1 MKIFA
6 KYLKPNA
13 KFAVFG
19 CMFEVVATLCNLAL
33 PLLMSQIVDDGI
45 NKLDFDYVW
54 KSVLLM
60 FSVAAV
66 GMVCHI
72 MAIKQN
78 LKATTRF
85 TELLKNDVFEKA
97 NKMTFS
103 DHNRLG
109 AAGLLTRTETDVW
122 QMSEV
127 TDVILS
133 GVCTIPIY
141 MICGSVLAF
150 MKDAYLA
157 LLLFAFTP
165 VIIAAVILVGR
176 KIHPLWE
183 IADKQ
188 TDRQN
193 QLVRERL
200 IGIRVIRAF
209 NRDETECQKTNEATR
224 KMVLNYIKSNNR
236 SGLIAPVAMLVLNV
250 ATLLIVY
257 VGATRMQS
265 GTGLSAAD
273 VVAVVQ
279 YVGLIMSGIMTLSWS
294 LIFVPRVRVNVKRL
308 SEILES
314 ESIPDATD
322 LDKPALNGNVLF
334 DNVSFAYA
342 DGSELVLSGVSFEV
356 KAGEKVAIIGGTGSG
371 KSTLVSL
378 LLGFNK
384 PTSGTLAFDG
394 ENVEG
399 ISGER
404 LRTNVSAVLQKG
416 TIFAGTLRENI
427 GLWQDFT
434 DEQIMEAVRDAQLES
449 FVSSHPEGLDF
460 KLSQG
465 GSNVSGGQKQRIQI
479 ARALLKKAAIFL
491 FDDSFS
497 ALDFMTESKIRT
509 AIKDK
514 LAPRT
519 VFVVTQRV
527 TGAMNSDKIIVMDN
541 GKVVGIGKHEELLQN
556 CSVYNEIFISQ
567 SGRSFL

>member
-1 MKIFA
+1 
-6 KYLKPNA
+6 
-13 KFAVFG
+13 
-19 CMFEVVATLCNLAL
+19 
-33 PLLMSQIVDDGI
+33 
-45 NKLDFDYVW
+45 
-54 KSVLLM
+54 
-60 FSVAAV
+60 
-66 GMVCHI
+66 
-72 MAIKQN
+72 
-78 LKATTRF
+78 
-85 TELLKNDVFEKA
+85 
-97 NKMTFS
+97 
-103 DHNRLG
+103 
-109 AAGLLTRTETDVW
+109 
-122 QMSEV
+122 
-127 TDVILS
+127 
-133 GVCTIPIY
+133 
-141 MICGSVLAF
+141 

-224 KMVLNYIKSNNR
+224 KMVLNYIKANNR

-257 VGATRMQS
+257 VGASRMQS

-294 LIFVPRVRVNVKRL
+294 LIFVPRVKVNVKRL

-342 DGSELVLSGVSFEV
+342 DGSELVLSDVSFEV

-479 ARALLKKAAIFL
+479 ARTLLKKATIFL

>member
-1 MKIFA
+1 
-6 KYLKPNA
+6 
-13 KFAVFG
+13 
-19 CMFEVVATLCNLAL
+19 
-33 PLLMSQIVDDGI
+33 MS
-45 NKLDFDYVW
+45 
-54 KSVLLM
+54 
-60 FSVAAV
+60 
-66 GMVCHI
+66 
-72 MAIKQN
+72 
-78 LKATTRF
+78 
-85 TELLKNDVFEKA
+85 
-97 NKMTFS
+97 
-103 DHNRLG
+103 
-109 AAGLLTRTETDVW
+109 
-122 QMSEV
+122 
-127 TDVILS
+127 
-133 GVCTIPIY
+133 
-141 MICGSVLAF
+141 
-150 MKDAYLA
+150 
-157 LLLFAFTP
+157 
-165 VIIAAVILVGR
+165 
-176 KIHPLWE
+176 
-183 IADKQ
+183 
-188 TDRQN
+188 
-193 QLVRERL
+193 
-200 IGIRVIRAF
+200 
-209 NRDETECQKTNEATR
+209 KTNEATR
-224 KMVLNYIKSNNR
+224 KMVLNYIKANNR

-257 VGATRMQS
+257 VGAARMQS

-294 LIFVPRVRVNVKRL
+294 LIFVPRVKVNVKRL
-308 SEILES
+308 LEILES

-342 DGSELVLSGVSFEV
+342 DGSELVLSDVSFEV

-434 DEQIMEAVRDAQLES
+434 DEQIMEAVRDAQLEG

-479 ARALLKKAAIFL
+479 ARALLKKRRF
-491 FDDSFS
+491 SFS
-497 ALDFMTESKIRT
+497 TT
-509 AIKDK
+509 AFQLWI
-514 LAPRT
+514 L
-519 VFVVTQRV
+519 
-527 TGAMNSDKIIVMDN
+527 
-541 GKVVGIGKHEELLQN
+541 
-556 CSVYNEIFISQ
+556 
-567 SGRSFL
+567 

>member
-1 MKIFA
+1 M
-6 KYLKPNA
+6 
-13 KFAVFG
+13 
-19 CMFEVVATLCNLAL
+19 
-33 PLLMSQIVDDGI
+33 
-45 NKLDFDYVW
+45 
-54 KSVLLM
+54 
-60 FSVAAV
+60 
-66 GMVCHI
+66 
-72 MAIKQN
+72 
-78 LKATTRF
+78 
-85 TELLKNDVFEKA
+85 
-97 NKMTFS
+97 
-103 DHNRLG
+103 
-109 AAGLLTRTETDVW
+109 
-122 QMSEV
+122 
-127 TDVILS
+127 
-133 GVCTIPIY
+133 
-141 MICGSVLAF
+141 
-150 MKDAYLA
+150 
-157 LLLFAFTP
+157 
-165 VIIAAVILVGR
+165 
-176 KIHPLWE
+176 
-183 IADKQ
+183 
-188 TDRQN
+188 
-193 QLVRERL
+193 
-200 IGIRVIRAF
+200 
-209 NRDETECQKTNEATR
+209 
-224 KMVLNYIKSNNR
+224 
-236 SGLIAPVAMLVLNV
+236 
-250 ATLLIVY
+250 
-257 VGATRMQS
+257 
-265 GTGLSAAD
+265 
-273 VVAVVQ
+273 
-279 YVGLIMSGIMTLSWS
+279 
-294 LIFVPRVRVNVKRL
+294 
-308 SEILES
+308 
-314 ESIPDATD
+314 
-322 LDKPALNGNVLF
+322 DKPALNGNVSF

-342 DGSELVLSGVSFEV
+342 DGSELVLSNVSFEV

-434 DEQIMEAVRDAQLES
+434 DEQIMEAVRDAQLEG

>member
-1 MKIFA
+1 MIEIKNIV
-6 KYLKPNA
+6 KTYHPK
-13 KFAVFG
+13 KG
-19 CMFEVVATLCNLAL
+19 DKVVAL
-33 PLLMSQIVDDGI
+33 SDV
-45 NKLDFDYVW
+45 
-54 KSVLLM
+54 SVK
-60 FSVAAV
+60 FP
-66 GMVCHI
+66 
-72 MAIKQN
+72 
-78 LKATTRF
+78 
-85 TELLKNDVFEKA
+85 E
-97 NKMTFS
+97 
-103 DHNRLG
+103 
-109 AAGLLTRTETDVW
+109 
-122 QMSEV
+122 
-127 TDVILS
+127 
-133 GVCTIPIY
+133 
-141 MICGSVLAF
+141 
-150 MKDAYLA
+150 
-157 LLLFAFTP
+157 
-165 VIIAAVILVGR
+165 
-176 KIHPLWE
+176 
-183 IADKQ
+183 
-188 TDRQN
+188 
-193 QLVRERL
+193 
-200 IGIRVIRAF
+200 
-209 NRDETECQKTNEATR
+209 
-224 KMVLNYIKSNNR
+224 
-236 SGLIAPVAMLVLNV
+236 
-250 ATLLIVY
+250 
-257 VGATRMQS
+257 
-265 GTGLSAAD
+265 TGL
-273 VVAVVQ
+273 V
-279 YVGLIMSGIMTLSWS
+279 
-294 LIFVPRVRVNVKRL
+294 F
-308 SEILES
+308 ILGKS
-314 ESIPDATD
+314 
-322 LDKPALNGNVLF
+322 
-334 DNVSFAYA
+334 
-342 DGSELVLSGVSFEV
+342 
-356 KAGEKVAIIGGTGSG
+356 GSG

-479 ARALLKKAAIFL
+479 ARALLKKATIFL

>member
-1 MKIFA
+1 MKIFT

-13 KFAVFG
+13 KFAVLG
-19 CMFEVVATLCNLAL
+19 CAFEVVATLCNLAL
-33 PLLMSQIVDDGI
+33 PLLMSVIVDEGV

-54 KSVLLM
+54 KSVALM
-60 FSVAAV
+60 FAVAAV
-66 GMVCHI
+66 GVVCHVVSL
-72 MAIKQN
+72 KQN
-78 LKATTRF
+78 LKVTTRF

-97 NKMTFS
+97 NKMTFA

-122 QMSEV
+122 QLGEV
-127 TDVILS
+127 ADVVLS
-133 GVCTIPIY
+133 GICTIPIY

-150 MKDAYLA
+150 MKDAYLS
-157 LLLFAFTP
+157 LVLFAFTP
-165 VIIAAVILVGR
+165 VIVATVIIVGK
-176 KIHPLWE
+176 KIPPLWE
-183 IADKQ
+183 YADKQ

-209 NRDETECQKTNEATR
+209 GRDETECKKTNEATR
-224 KMVLNYIKSNNR
+224 KMVLSYIKANNR
-236 SGLIAPVAMLVLNV
+236 SGLISPIAMLVLNV
-250 ATLLIVY
+250 TTLLIVY
-257 VGATRMQS
+257 IGAERMQS
-265 GTGLSAAD
+265 AAGLSAAD

-294 LIFVPRVRVNVKRL
+294 LIFVPRAKVNAKRL
-308 SEILES
+308 SEILDS

-322 LDKPALNGNVLF
+322 LDKPKLKGNISL
-334 DNVSFAYA
+334 DNVSFAYS
-342 DGSELVLSGVSFEV
+342 DGTELALSGVTFDV
-356 KAGEKVAIIGGTGSG
+356 KAGEKIAIIGGTGSG

-378 LLGFNK
+378 LLGFNR
-384 PTSGTLAFDG
+384 PTSGTLSFDG
-394 ENVEG
+394 ENVSN

-404 LRTNVSAVLQKG
+404 LRNNVSAVLQKG

-427 GLWQDFT
+427 GLWQDFS

-449 FVSSHPEGLDF
+449 FVLSHPEGLDF
-460 KLSQG
+460 RLSQG

-479 ARALLKKAAIFL
+479 ARAILKEAAIFL

-497 ALDFMTESKIRT
+497 ALDFLTESKIRS
-509 AIKDK
+509 AIKEK
-514 LAPRT
+514 LSGRT

-527 TGAMNSDKIIVMDN
+527 TGAMNSDKIVVMDN
-541 GKVVGIGKHEELLQN
+541 GKVVGIGKHDELLKN